1 MDLDGQLKY
10 KFLMSNRLTLPE
22 HFRRRYK
29 ERVSKS
35 SLHCLDFVKNA
46 YRFGDGAEDI
56 KDDTVRRFLTK
67 KSSHGSTCK
76 VYRGFVFWFIG
87 NTAMTVYP
95 ISTVARLTRSST
107 ND

>member
-1 MDLDGQLKY
+1 MDLDGQFKY

-22 HFRRRYK
+22 HFKKRYK

-35 SLHCLDFVKNA
+35 SLHRLDFVKEA
-46 YRFGDGAEDI
+46 YRYGSDAESLNDNNL
-56 KDDTVRRFLTK
+56 RRFLTK

-76 VYRGFVFWFIG
+76 IYKGFVFWFIRD
-87 NTAMTVYP
+87 TAMTVYP
-95 ISTVARLTRSST
+95 ISTVARLTRSSI